1 MPLPFPFDFKNPD
14 YHQVAEWRV
23 ERLNRI
29 RKNPDC
35 LSGLYTFYKDNPAQF
50 LIDWGN
56 TYDPRNVELG
66 LPATIPFLLFPK
78 QEEWVH
84 WFMDRWHSRERGLTE
99 KSREL
104 GLSWLS
110 MCMSATICLF
120 NRGVVVGVG
129 SRKESYVDQRGD
141 PGCLLYKVRFFL
153 NSLPREFRGEW
164 DERKHAPY
172 MRVTFPDSGSLIKGE
187 AGESLGRGD
196 RTSFYIV
203 DESAF
208 LPNALSAEASL
219 SQTTNCRMDIS
230 TPNGTDNPFYMRR
243 FSGNT
248 PVFTFHWKDDPRKD
262 QAWYDAQI
270 KKIDDPVIIAQELD
284 LDYES
289 SKENILI
296 PATWIKAAID
306 SHKHLLITPSGTRR
320 VGLDIADRGSDKN
333 AFVSRHGVIVQHVA
347 QWSGKDGD
355 IFETVAKT
363 FDMCDLHAFTEVYYD
378 ADGLGAGVRG
388 DARVINE
395 KRPVHGKINFYPFIG
410 SGSVYDPNGD
420 MFLGTGEDRDG
431 MPFRRNEDYLLNAKA
446 QGWWSLRRRFLN
458 TYRAVVEGQDYNP
471 QDVISIPSTMT
482 NLTQLMQELSQPTYK
497 KQESS
502 GKMYIDKMPDGVK
515 SPNLADAL
523 MICFAPIKQSVGFFS
538 VQG

>member
-1 MPLPFPFDFKNPD
+1 MPIPFNFDFKNPD
-14 YHQVAEWRV
+14 YHAVAEWRV
-23 ERLNRI
+23 ERLNRL
-29 RKNPDC
+29 RANPDA
-35 LSGLYTFYKDNPAQF
+35 LPGLRNFYKDNPAQF

-78 QEEWVH
+78 QEEWVM
-84 WFMDRWHSRERGLTE
+84 WFMDRWKKRERGLTE

-104 GLSWLS
+104 GMSWLS
-110 MCMSATICLF
+110 MCMAATICLF
-120 NRGVVVGVG
+120 NYGVVVGVG

-141 PGCLLYKVRFFL
+141 PGCLLYKARFFL
-153 NSLPREFRGEW
+153 NSLPKEFRGEW
-164 DERKHAPY
+164 DERKHSPY
-172 MRVTFPDSGSLIKGE
+172 MRVSFPESGSLIKGE

-208 LPNALSAEASL
+208 LPNAMSVEASL

-230 TPNGTDNPFYMRR
+230 TPNGTDNPFYFRR
-243 FSGNT
+243 FGGNT

-296 PATWIKAAID
+296 PATWVKAAID
-306 SHKHLLITPSGTRR
+306 AHRFVKMKPEGVLR
-320 VGLDIADRGSDKN
+320 VGLDIADRGQDKN
-333 AFVSRHGVIVQHVA
+333 ALVARHGVIVQHIA

-363 FDMCDLHAFTEVYYD
+363 FDLCDFYQWPEVYYD

-395 KRPVHGKINFYPFIG
+395 KRRHPIKFYPFIG
-410 SGSVYDPNGD
+410 SGSVYDPQGD
-420 MFLGTGEDRDG
+420 LFLGTGELKDG
-431 MPFRRNEDYLLNAKA
+431 LPYRKNEDYLLNAKA
-446 QGWWSLRRRFLN
+446 QGWWSLRRRFLL
-458 TYRAVVEGQDYNP
+458 TYRAVVEGQECKAEDL
-471 QDVISIPSTMT
+471 ISIPSSMP
-482 NLTQLMQELSQPTYK
+482 NLRQLMQELSQPTYK

-502 GKMYIDKMPDGVK
+502 GKMFVDKMPEGVK

-523 MICFAPIKQSVGFFS
+523 MICFAPVKQSVGFFTM
-538 VQG
+538 